1 MRWSCCRQER
11 GRDQCLSGHCHPLL
25 LLYGAGVCFW
35 RDPAEEQ
42 RHICW
47 ERQVP
52 SGQRPAR
59 GCPPSISHAA
69 GKADFCSGLAFPHTT
84 AWKTFSL
91 ALEDVK
97 ELLVPYHPLLL
108 PCVERE
114 SPPLPQRLG
123 KWEKDSGQAETWDT
137 GLMLPP
143 LWLGPTEPQPDGP
156 FLQGVTAL
164 MGTGS
169 HCRLSPVGLSP
180 ISLET
185 NVQTHHGH
193 YPSTSAH
200 ISAPQRVPMDSALRG
215 LSLQRC
221 KSSTL
226 QGDDVAQLLDLL
238 VHVCPAALHGAS
250 SPASRFRVC
259 VTVTA
264 APVCWRQC
272 HCPSVT
278 SNRTSTMAPPGTA
291 HPAPA
296 FSHLLVACCPNSSS
310 AAPTAP
316 SPLLLQG
323 TERPLS
329 NY

>member
-1 MRWSCCRQER
+1 
-11 GRDQCLSGHCHPLL
+11 
-25 LLYGAGVCFW
+25 
-35 RDPAEEQ
+35 
-42 RHICW
+42 
-47 ERQVP
+47 
-52 SGQRPAR
+52 
-59 GCPPSISHAA
+59 
-69 GKADFCSGLAFPHTT
+69 
-84 AWKTFSL
+84 
-91 ALEDVK
+91 
-97 ELLVPYHPLLL
+97 
-108 PCVERE
+108 
-114 SPPLPQRLG
+114 
-123 KWEKDSGQAETWDT
+123 
-137 GLMLPP
+137 
-143 LWLGPTEPQPDGP
+143 
-156 FLQGVTAL
+156 

-180 ISLET
+180 ILLET

-193 YPSTSAH
+193 YPSNSAR
-200 ISAPQRVPMDSALRG
+200 ISVPQRVPMDSALRG

-259 VTVTA
+259 VTVTT

-310 AAPTAP
+310 TAPTAP
-316 SPLLLQG
+316 SPLLLQD

>member
-1 MRWSCCRQER
+1 MPHKYFCALQNSEMMRWSCCRQER

-123 KWEKDSGQAETWDT
+123 KWEKDSGQAETWDI
-137 GLMLPP
+137 GL
-143 LWLGPTEPQPDGP
+143 
-156 FLQGVTAL
+156 
-164 MGTGS
+164 
-169 HCRLSPVGLSP
+169 
-180 ISLET
+180 
-185 NVQTHHGH
+185 N
-193 YPSTSAH
+193 
-200 ISAPQRVPMDSALRG
+200 
-215 LSLQRC
+215 
-221 KSSTL
+221 
-226 QGDDVAQLLDLL
+226 
-238 VHVCPAALHGAS
+238 AAS
-250 SPASRFRVC
+250 
-259 VTVTA
+259 
-264 APVCWRQC
+264 
-272 HCPSVT
+272 
-278 SNRTSTMAPPGTA
+278 
-291 HPAPA
+291 
-296 FSHLLVACCPNSSS
+296 LVAGPH
-310 AAPTAP
+310 
-316 SPLLLQG
+316 
-323 TERPLS
+323 
-329 NY
+329 